1 MSCRILPGVEICI
14 IFARMRYVLGA
25 LSLIWY
31 SCTPSPQGTEAQT
44 APAQIPASSSGG
56 KVLTLSLTE
65 SKVIAVGA
73 KVTGKHEISFP
84 IQEGTLQLSENP
96 SCISSGKIV
105 LDVAHLQVLDLQ
117 GEDKKE
123 LEEHLRSE
131 DFFLAEKYPTAVFE
145 VTGCEKGAG
154 DTIILSGNLT
164 MRGVTQNIKFPAVFT
179 QYNGK
184 WQGKAAF
191 YINRQEWGI
200 AYRGRKDNL
209 IRDEVDI
216 RLDILA
222 Q

>member
-1 MSCRILPGVEICI
+1 
-14 IFARMRYVLGA
+14 MRYLLPVITL
-25 LSLIWY
+25 LWY

-44 APAQIPASSSGG
+44 APAQVPASGSGG
-56 KVLTLSLTE
+56 KVLTLSSSE

-73 KVTGKHEISFP
+73 KVTGKHEIAFP

-96 SCISSGKIV
+96 LCLSSGKIV
-105 LDVAHLQVLDLQ
+105 LDIAHLQVLDLQ

-123 LEEHLRSE
+123 LEDHLRSE
-131 DFFLAEKYPTAVFE
+131 DFFLAEKHPTAVFE
-145 VTGCEKGAG
+145 ITGCEKGTG
-154 DTIILSGNLT
+154 DTILLSGNLT
-164 MRGVTQNIKFPAVFT
+164 MRGVTKNIRFPAVLT
-179 QYNGK
+179 QSGGK

-216 RLDILA
+216 RLDIVA